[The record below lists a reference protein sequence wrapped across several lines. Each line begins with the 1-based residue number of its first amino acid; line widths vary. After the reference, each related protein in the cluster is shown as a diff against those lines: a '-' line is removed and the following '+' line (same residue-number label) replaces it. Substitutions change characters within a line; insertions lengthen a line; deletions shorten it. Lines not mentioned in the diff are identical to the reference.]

1 MNIGRL
7 RDRVTIQ
14 TLKQTRAMTG
24 EILETWVDGHT
35 LGGHFIGCSAGD
47 WYRKDLDTVPEGH
60 QRHQPDKGQY
70 GAAGGAC
77 TEYHRAAAAGCRQDT
92 P

>member
-24 EILETWVDGHT
+24 E
-35 LGGHFIGCSAGD
+35 
-47 WYRKDLDTVPEGH
+47 
-60 QRHQPDKGQY
+60 
-70 GAAGGAC
+70 
-77 TEYHRAAAAGCRQDT
+77 
-92 P
+92 